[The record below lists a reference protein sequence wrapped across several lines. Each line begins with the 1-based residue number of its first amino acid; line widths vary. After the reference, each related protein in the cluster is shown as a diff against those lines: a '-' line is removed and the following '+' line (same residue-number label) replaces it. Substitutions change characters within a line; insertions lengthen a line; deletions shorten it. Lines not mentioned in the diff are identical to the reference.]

1 MADIC
6 GRWSNRSNK
15 PAFSNLCGVVRT
27 APKIKPCSTLKPFE
41 RVTYVSVGLVAI
53 GCEPS
58 QKTFIGVLFLNCFSF
73 SLCVYVQ
80 ASMSFSLLFILAE
93 LSTIVC
99 NEDKVSLLLE
109 QAHSCKGLKNLV
121 KIGSQVT
128 KEQSDKAKGLGLK
141 LISLADLEVSCAL
154 NILRH

>member
-1 MADIC
+1 M
-6 GRWSNRSNK
+6 SL
-15 PAFSNLCGVVRT
+15 FVFL
-27 APKIKPCSTLKPFE
+27 L
-41 RVTYVSVGLVAI
+41 SV
-53 GCEPS
+53 C
-58 QKTFIGVLFLNCFSF
+58 LFVKVFLLS
-73 SLCVYVQ
+73 VYVQ
-80 ASMSFSLLFILAE
+80 ASFLPFCFILAE

-128 KEQSDKAKGLGLK
+128 QEQREKAKGLGLK

-154 NILRH
+154 NISTHRSMVLSL